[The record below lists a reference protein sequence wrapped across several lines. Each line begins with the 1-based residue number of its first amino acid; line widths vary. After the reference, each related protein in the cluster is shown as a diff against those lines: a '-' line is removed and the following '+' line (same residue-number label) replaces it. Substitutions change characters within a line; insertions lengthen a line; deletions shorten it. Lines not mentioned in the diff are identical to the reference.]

1 MIQDWNGKHV
11 LILGAA
17 RQGLALAR
25 WLSLHGARVTLNDM
39 RTADELRLA
48 RESLAEYQ
56 IDWVL
61 GVHPLELLDS
71 IDVLC
76 LSGGIP
82 LTLPIVA
89 EAVKRGIPL
98 SNDSQI
104 FMEAAPCKTIGI
116 TGSAGKTTT
125 TTLVGNMA
133 KLAFIKDEGE
143 RMKDEFSSFTPTT
156 VSSATSAPHPSVY
169 VGGNIGD
176 PLINYVDTMQTN
188 DIAILEL
195 SSFQLDQMTI
205 SPNVAA
211 ILNITPNH
219 LDRHNTMEAYTAAKA
234 RILEFQSPED
244 VAILSRDD
252 KGAWSLRDKVLGR
265 LYTFS
270 SRELDAGLDGAYL
283 QDGMLKL
290 RDGDVS
296 LTLMPR
302 EKVLLRGDHNVSN
315 VLAAFA
321 IGRASGFGTEPMLDA
336 VKEFRGVPHRLE
348 FVRELR
354 GVCWYNDSIATAPE
368 RSMAAIRAFDE
379 PIVLLLGG
387 RDKDLPW
394 EELLQLVGE
403 RVDHVVLFGEAAEK
417 IQKTTDSLGLGAKRF
432 IVARTEHLH
441 EAVVK
446 AADVAEAG
454 DVVLLAPGGTS
465 FDEFKDFAERGERFR
480 TWVQELS

>member
-1 MIQDWNGKHV
+1 MMQNWNGKRV
-11 LILGAA
+11 VILGAA

-25 WLSLHGARVTLNDM
+25 WLSLHGAHVTLSDT
-39 RTADELRLA
+39 RSADELRLA

-61 GVHPLELLDS
+61 GGHPLELLDS
-71 IDVLC
+71 TEVLC
-76 LSGGIP
+76 LSGGVP

-89 EAVKRGIPL
+89 EAIKRGIPL

-104 FMEAAPCKTIGI
+104 FMEVAPCKTVGI

-125 TTLVGNMA
+125 TMLVGQMSKN
-133 KLAFIKDEGE
+133 
-143 RMKDEFSSFTPTT
+143 
-156 VSSATSAPHPSVY
+156 VY
-169 VGGNIGD
+169 GDKAHIGGNIGD
-176 PLINYVDTMQTN
+176 PLINYVDKMKAD
-188 DIAILEL
+188 DIAILEI

-219 LDRHNTMEAYTAAKA
+219 LDRHGTMEAYTAAKA
-234 RILEFQSPED
+234 RILGFQSKED
-244 VAILSRDD
+244 VAILGHDD
-252 KGAWSLRDKVLGR
+252 KGAWSLKGRVQGR

-270 SRELDAGLDGAYL
+270 SHELDEDLPGTYL
-283 QDGMLKL
+283 QDGWLNL
-290 RDGDVS
+290 RDGN
-296 LTLMPR
+296 LLLPLMSR
-302 EKVLLRGDHNVSN
+302 DNISLRGDHNVAN

-321 IGRASGFGTEPMLDA
+321 IGHAAGFVPDAMIQA
-336 VKEFRGVPHRLE
+336 VKDFRGVPHRLE

-354 GVCWYNDSIATAPE
+354 GVRWYNDSIATAPE

-394 EELLQLVGE
+394 EELMKLASN

-417 IQKTTDSLGLGAKRF
+417 IEKTVNSLGCRDEPFTVTRAH
-432 IVARTEHLH
+432 HLH
-441 EAVVK
+441 EAVLK
-446 AADVAEAG
+446 AAEVAKPG
-454 DVVLLAPGGTS
+454 DVVLLSPGGTS
-465 FDEFKDFAERGERFR
+465 FDEFKDFAERGEYFR
-480 TWVQELS
+480 IWVQELS

>member
-1 MIQDWNGKHV
+1 MKTNWTGTRV
-11 LILGAA
+11 LIIGAA

-25 WLSLHGARVTLNDM
+25 WLSLRGARVTLNDM
-39 RTADELRLA
+39 RTADELRVA

-61 GVHPLELLDS
+61 GAHPLEVLDS

-76 LSGGIP
+76 LSGGVP

-104 FMEAAPCKTIGI
+104 FMEVVPCKTVGI

-133 KLAFIKDEGE
+133 KLATAESRKQSED
-143 RMKDEFSSFTPTT
+143 KPSSF
-156 VSSATSAPHPSVY
+156 

-176 PLINYVDTMQTN
+176 PLINYVDNMQAD
-188 DIAILEL
+188 DIAILEI

-219 LDRHNTMEAYTAAKA
+219 LDRHGTMEAYTSAKA
-234 RILEFQSPED
+234 RILEFQSRED
-244 VAILSRDD
+244 VAILSRHD
-252 KGAWSLRDKVLGR
+252 KGAWNLRKKVNGK
-265 LYTFS
+265 LYAFS
-270 SRELDAGLDGAYL
+270 ARELDEGLDGTYL

-290 RDGDVS
+290 RDGDLN
-296 LTLMPR
+296 LTLMSR

-321 IGRASGFGTEPMLDA
+321 IGHAAGFGPEAMLEA
-336 VKEFRGVPHRLE
+336 VKDFRGVPHRLE

-417 IQKTTDSLGLGAKRF
+417 IQKTVDSLGLRAKRF
-432 IVARTEHLH
+432 TVAQTEHLR

-446 AADVAEAG
+446 AADVAESG